1 MKKPKVLIPEKERP
15 DVVAPLIDGRLPSGR
30 ILGKG
35 CGKDGG
41 KDGGDKTKEAG
52 KDDKLRPTESGTG
65 SDSRSEHAAF

>member
-41 KDGGDKTKEAG
+41 KDGGDKTKEIV
-52 KDDKLRPTESGTG
+52 KDDKLRPTEGGTVSG
-65 SDSRSEHAAF
+65 SHNEHAGF